1 MSSKALLI
9 EIGSEDLPANNL
21 ENISLQISSH
31 INRNMKR
38 NNIIFKSIKNYYTC
52 RRLIF
57 LVDDLQEKIT
67 LKESEIKGPRCDSVG
82 NSPQA
87 VEGFAKKHN
96 VSLKGLKKKDYDG
109 IEYFIYKR
117 PSTSINSIDLIPNIL
132 IESLKDFKSQKM
144 MKWGN
149 NAFSFV
155 RPIKWVLIIYG
166 DQIINSDIYNIK
178 TRNYS
183 FGHRVKLNNKIEIK
197 SVDDYFRKINDS
209 GVLIDQEERRG
220 LINKIITQKI
230 KESNFDLSVP
240 SDYIDKLNNIVEYP
254 NVFLGKFPKEF
265 LKLPEIILTEV
276 LKNTQDYLPLYKNN
290 KITNSFI
297 GISNVEINSNIIIGN
312 ERVVVPRLSDADF
325 FLKKDLDIDFAR
337 REKELEEVIFHRKL
351 GSISDKVNRINL
363 LVKMIDSKLKIK
375 DYDSKSV
382 LASVP
387 LIKIDLLTN
396 LVNEMPNLQGY
407 AGAILLENKGYDK
420 SIFKIVE
427 EHYLPRFSGDKLPS
441 TVEGSILS
449 IADKLDTISGIFVAN
464 EEPTG
469 TRDPFA
475 VRRSTLGILRIMIE
489 SKLELNLSSLFKES
503 LGLHGKS
510 SSEEEFKKL
519 YVYVLDKLKVLLC
532 SNYNFQETIVNSVI
546 STVLRYQSS
555 EEKNPDSP
563 YIIYERV
570 GAVEKILTLKETPE
584 TLQCAKRIGNIIK
597 SSKISIGK
605 FDKELLKEKSEQI
618 LYNEFI
624 NIEMDLKQKLTTDYI
639 LFFEKL
645 GHLNIHINNFFEEVM
660 INVEDQ
666 VIKNNRLSL
675 LHMINYYYTCLA
687 DFSLINLTQKN

>member
-21 ENISLQISSH
+21 ENISLQLLSH
-31 INRNMKR
+31 IDRNMKR
-38 NNIIFKSIKNYYTC
+38 NNLIFKSIKNYYTC

-67 LKESEIKGPRCDSVG
+67 LKESEIKGPRCDSVED
-82 NSPQA
+82 SPRA
-87 VEGFAKKHN
+87 VEGFAKKYD
-96 VSLKGLKKKDYDG
+96 VSLKELKKKDYDG

-144 MKWGN
+144 MKWGSKS
-149 NAFSFV
+149 FSFV
-155 RPIKWVLIIYG
+155 RPIKWILIIYR
-166 DQIINSDIYNIK
+166 DQAISSNIYNTK
-178 TRNYS
+178 TTNYS
-183 FGHRVKLNNKIEIK
+183 FGHRAKSNNKIEIK
-197 SVDDYFRKINDS
+197 SVDDYFIKIKKS
-209 GVLIDQEERRG
+209 GVLIDQKERRD
-220 LINKIITQKI
+220 LINKVISKKI
-230 KESNFDLSVP
+230 QESNFDLSVP
-240 SDYIDKLNNIVEYP
+240 SNYIDKLNNIVEFP
-254 NVFLGKFPKEF
+254 NAFLGKFPKEF

-297 GISNVEINSNIIIGN
+297 GISNVEINSSIIFGN

-337 REKELEEVIFHRKL
+337 SEEELKGVIFHRKL

-363 LVKMIDSKLKIK
+363 LVKIIDSKLNIK
-375 DYDSKSV
+375 DYDRKSV
-382 LASVP
+382 LTSVP
-387 LIKIDLLTN
+387 FIKIDLLTN

-420 SIFKIVE
+420 NIFKTVE

-441 TVEGSILS
+441 TIEGSIVSL
-449 IADKLDTISGIFVAN
+449 ADKLDTISGIFVAK

-475 VRRSTLGILRIMIE
+475 VRRSTLGILRIIIE
-489 SKLELNLSSLFKES
+489 SKFELSLSSLFKES
-503 LGLHGKS
+503 LGIHKKNP
-510 SSEEEFKKL
+510 SEEEFEKL
-519 YVYVLDKLKVLLC
+519 YAYVLDKLKILLC
-532 SNYNFQETIVNSVI
+532 SNYNFQEALVNSVFR
-546 STVLRYQSS
+546 TVLSRQSL
-555 EEKNPDSP
+555 EEESFDSP
-563 YIIYERV
+563 YIIYKRV
-570 GAVEKILTLKETPE
+570 IAVEKILTLKETPE

-624 NIEMDLKQKLTTDYI
+624 NIEIDLKQKLTTDYI
-639 LFFEKL
+639 VFFERL
-645 GHLNIHINNFFEEVM
+645 GYLNRYINKFFDEVM

-666 VIKNNRLSL
+666 DIKNNRLSL